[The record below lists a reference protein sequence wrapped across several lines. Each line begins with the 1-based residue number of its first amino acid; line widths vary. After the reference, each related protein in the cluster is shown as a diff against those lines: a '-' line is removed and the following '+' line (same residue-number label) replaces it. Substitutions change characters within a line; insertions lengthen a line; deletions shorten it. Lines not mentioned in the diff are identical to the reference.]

1 MPAENEHGPRRES
14 YDGMDALMAALTDA
28 PLSHEARDDPGY
40 LAAHRAAI
48 ADLALLRDQLTV
60 LADTLT
66 GPGPAP
72 APVPES
78 SSGAVVRSLRRPVRP
93 VRPAGRALRALAV
106 AAAGALVVGSGWLL
120 AQAGG
125 GASTSDAGG
134 AAADSSDKKAEAG
147 AGGPFGDPAFLAC
160 ARLVV
165 EGEVTAVDPLPG
177 TGGERVTLRVTRAY
191 KPAETAAEVRF
202 ALARDMDP
210 LVAKG
215 DHVLVALEEGSDA
228 AAVWSVGETGV
239 AADREELARAL
250 PRAGERSCG

>member
-1 MPAENEHGPRRES
+1 MPAENEHGPTRES

-28 PLSHEARDDPGY
+28 PLSDEARDDPGY
-40 LAAHRAAI
+40 LAAHRAAT

-66 GPGPAP
+66 GPEPAP
-72 APVPES
+72 APVPEP
-78 SSGAVVRSLRRPVRP
+78 APVVRPLRRRRP

-125 GASTSDAGG
+125 GVSSSADSG

-177 TGGERVTLRVTRAY
+177 TGDERVTLRVTRAY

-215 DHVLVALEEGSDA
+215 DHVLVALEEGSDSA
-228 AAVWSVGETGV
+228 VVWSVGETGV
-239 AADREELARAL
+239 AADRDALARAL
-250 PRAGERSCG
+250 PQAGERNCG

>member
-1 MPAENEHGPRRES
+1 MPAENEHGPTRES

-28 PLSHEARDDPGY
+28 PLSDEARDDPGY
-40 LAAHRAAI
+40 LAAHRAAT
-48 ADLALLRDQLTV
+48 ADLALLRDRLTV

-66 GPGPAP
+66 GPEPAP

-78 SSGAVVRSLRRPVRP
+78 APVVRPLRRRP

-120 AQAGG
+120 VRTGG
-125 GASTSDAGG
+125 GVSSSADSG
-134 AAADSSDKKAEAG
+134 AAADSSGKRAEAG

-177 TGGERVTLRVTRAY
+177 TGDERVTLRVTRAY

-202 ALARDMDP
+202 ALARGMDP

-215 DHVLVALEEGSDA
+215 DHVLVALEEGSDSA
-228 AAVWSVGETGV
+228 VVWSVGETGV

-250 PRAGERSCG
+250 PQAGERSCG